1 MRVILIGGKARS
13 GKDTLAD
20 LLIDALEKQ
29 GKKVC
34 KIQVG
39 QYIKYYA
46 MKYFGWDGQE
56 ETKPR
61 DLLIELGTEV
71 IRKKIDPDFHI
82 DRLIQ
87 DIKVLSYFYDTF
99 IVSDI
104 RFPVEIEKPKKE
116 FDNVISIK
124 MIRNSDELN
133 ETQKSHI
140 TETGLDSFNSFDYV
154 IENEG
159 TLEELQ
165 QKAIDILKEI
175 GD

>member
-1 MRVILIGGKARS
+1 M
-13 GKDTLAD
+13 
-20 LLIDALEKQ
+20 
-29 GKKVC
+29 
-34 KIQVG
+34 
-39 QYIKYYA
+39 
-46 MKYFGWDGQE
+46 
-56 ETKPR
+56 
-61 DLLIELGTEV
+61 
-71 IRKKIDPDFHI
+71 
-82 DRLIQ
+82 
-87 DIKVLSYFYDTF
+87 
-99 IVSDI
+99 SDI